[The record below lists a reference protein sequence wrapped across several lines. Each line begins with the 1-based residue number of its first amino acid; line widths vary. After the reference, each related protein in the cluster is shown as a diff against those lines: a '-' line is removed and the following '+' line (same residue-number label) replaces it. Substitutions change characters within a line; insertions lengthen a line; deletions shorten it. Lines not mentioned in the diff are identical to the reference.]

1 MVDEE
6 NPMDRRDLLSLFRFL
21 RALLAVSMKASMA
34 RRGAFLMQAVFM
46 AINNLIFF
54 VFWWILL
61 HRVPHI
67 RGFRLPDLA
76 LLYGV
81 VAAGFG
87 LGVSLAGG
95 VRHLARF
102 IHEGE
107 LDAWLT
113 QPKPTLVYAVCC
125 RSQASGIGDV
135 CSGLAL
141 IALSGQVRLAAVPLV
156 AVAIASS
163 AVVFIASGIVFFSL
177 AFWLGQV
184 ETAARQVFEAIIT
197 FSLYPEPL
205 FGGALRLVLFTVLP
219 AGFVGYLPA
228 RLIREPSLE
237 AALALVAA
245 VAGYAAFATWLFARG
260 LRSYCSGSRFGLF
273 G

>member
-1 MVDEE
+1 MKEALM
-6 NPMDRRDLLSLFRFL
+6 NRRESVALLVFL
-21 RALLAVSMKASMA
+21 RALVGTSLKASMA
-34 RRGAFLMQAVFM
+34 RRGAFLLQALFM
-46 AINNLIFF
+46 AINNLVFF
-54 VFWWILL
+54 TFWWILL

-67 RGFRLPDLA
+67 RGFRLPDMA

-87 LGVSLAGG
+87 LGVTITGG
-95 VRHLARF
+95 VRHLARL

-125 RSQASGIGDV
+125 QSQASGIGDV

-141 IALSGQVRLAAVPLV
+141 IALSGAVRPASAPLV
-156 AVAIASS
+156 LIAVLAS
-163 AVVFIASGIVFFSL
+163 AVVFTASGVVFFSL

-184 ETAARQVFEAIIT
+184 ETAARQLFDAVVT
-197 FSLYPEPL
+197 FALYPEPL
-205 FGGALRLVLFTVLP
+205 VGGAMRFLLFTVLP

-228 RLIREPSLE
+228 RLIREPSLGT
-237 AALALVAA
+237 ALALLTGA
-245 VAGYAAFATWLFARG
+245 AGYGVFACWVFGRG
-260 LRSYCSGSRFGLF
+260 LRQYSSGSRFGIM